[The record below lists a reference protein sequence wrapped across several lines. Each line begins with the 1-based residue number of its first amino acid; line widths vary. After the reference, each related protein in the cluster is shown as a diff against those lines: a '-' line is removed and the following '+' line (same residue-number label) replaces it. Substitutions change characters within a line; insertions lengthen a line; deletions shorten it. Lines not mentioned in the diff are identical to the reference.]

1 MFGNP
6 IGKKANGNL
15 YELLFIHFRFDA
27 AMFDKYHAIDN
38 ISTEYSL
45 EKVELEDARKALD
58 DIEAEK
64 EFIIE
69 KQLKLEQEERAA
81 QLLIIRRNVAA
92 KVIQRAYRNYLA
104 RKLLKKKKKKKKAAA
119 SQKKIIWWDFPFPI
133 N

>member
-1 MFGNP
+1 MVLSND
-6 IGKKANGNL
+6 IIN
-15 YELLFIHFRFDA
+15 YRFDA

-58 DIEAEK
+58 DIETEK

-119 SQKKIIWWDFPFPI
+119 S
-133 N
+133 

>member
-15 YELLFIHFRFDA
+15 YKLLFIHFRFDA

-69 KQLKLEQEERAA
+69 KQRKLEEEERAA
-81 QLLIIRRNVAA
+81 QLLIIRYGNTGCGVFKPVLQNDRFLP
-92 KVIQRAYRNYLA
+92 K
-104 RKLLKKKKKKKKAAA
+104 
-119 SQKKIIWWDFPFPI
+119 D
-133 N
+133 